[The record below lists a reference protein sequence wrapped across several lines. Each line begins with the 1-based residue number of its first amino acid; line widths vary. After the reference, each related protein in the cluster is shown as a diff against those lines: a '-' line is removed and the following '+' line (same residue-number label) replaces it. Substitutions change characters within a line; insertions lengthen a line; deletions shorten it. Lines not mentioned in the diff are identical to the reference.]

1 MPEINAT
8 LINQEL
14 NAVVEEQEAVLNG
27 EISEEGLIS
36 GVVEK
41 NEEELSATISTQQET
56 LNTMLTVKG
65 TNQTA
70 SLNVH
75 YGVDGKPG
83 KDGFSPTISVYKETK
98 KEYILKITNKDSSY
112 LTPNLMPDIDEILGL
127 DEKVDKDL
135 TLYTEIEPTI
145 LNAKQRDETLLY
157 AYDANKQQPLSVKIT
172 EIALK
177 KEVDQQIKRK
187 LQTVKSRAVDW
198 EVGDYIFLEIQ
209 EESD

>member
-112 LTPNLMPDIDEILGL
+112 LTPNLMPDIDEVLGL

-145 LNAKQRDETLLY
+145 LNAKQRDETVLY

-187 LQTVKSRAVDW
+187 LQTVKSRAVD
-198 EVGDYIFLEIQ
+198 
-209 EESD
+209 

>member
-8 LINQEL
+8 LINQEF

-112 LTPNLMPDIDEILGL
+112 LTPNLMPDIDEVLGL

-157 AYDANKQQPLSVKIT
+157 AYDAKKQQPLSVKIT

-209 EESD
+209 EERD

>member
-112 LTPNLMPDIDEILGL
+112 LTPNLMPDIDEVLGL

-187 LQTVKSRAVDW
+187 LQTVKSRAVD
-198 EVGDYIFLEIQ
+198 
-209 EESD
+209 

>member
-98 KEYILKITNKDSSY
+98 KEYILKITNKDNSY

>member
-14 NAVVEEQEAVLNG
+14 NAVVEEQEAILNG
-27 EISEEGLIS
+27 EISGEGLIS
-36 GVVEK
+36 GVVER

-56 LNTMLTVKG
+56 LNTTLTVKG

-98 KEYILKITNKDSSY
+98 KEYILKITNKDNSY
-112 LTPNLMPDIDEILGL
+112 LTPNLMPDIDEVLGL

-157 AYDANKQQPLSVKIT
+157 AYDVKKQQPLSVKIT

-177 KEVDQQIKRK
+177 KEVDKQIKRK
-187 LQTVKSRAVDW
+187 LQTVKSRAVD
-198 EVGDYIFLEIQ
+198 
-209 EESD
+209 

>member
-8 LINQEL
+8 LINQEF

-112 LTPNLMPDIDEILGL
+112 LTPNLMPDIDEVLGL

-157 AYDANKQQPLSVKIT
+157 AYDAKKQQPLSVKIT

-187 LQTVKSRAVDW
+187 LQTVKSRAVD
-198 EVGDYIFLEIQ
+198 
-209 EESD
+209 